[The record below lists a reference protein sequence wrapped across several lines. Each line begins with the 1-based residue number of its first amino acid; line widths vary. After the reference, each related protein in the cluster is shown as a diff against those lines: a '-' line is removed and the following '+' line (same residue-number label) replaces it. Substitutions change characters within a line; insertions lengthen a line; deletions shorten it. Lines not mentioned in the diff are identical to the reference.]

1 MPSNTGCGNLGY
13 CCGTAVLQRQKTEQH
28 FAQERLVQLKV
39 FADKKVARI
48 GCYSAPG
55 KSASCSQSSFT
66 LKKGS

>member
-1 MPSNTGCGNLGY
+1 MTSVIAAGQPFCNG
-13 CCGTAVLQRQKTEQH
+13 RKKEQH

-66 LKKGS
+66 LKKGN